1 VSQVLMFGN
10 QNGNASS
17 ANNCLTYAN
26 TAQGSACLSLVTEF
40 TASPNSLMFG
50 PLPND
55 ATISHLLAV
64 TANRAANQTVTVLDN
79 VAPTPLTC
87 TTTAAEPQICSDET
101 HSVLIPAG
109 DFLQVRVANG
119 GGSWRVTFQLG

>member
-1 VSQVLMFGN
+1 MSR
-10 QNGNASS
+10 
-17 ANNCLTYAN
+17 
-26 TAQGSACLSLVTEF
+26 LVTEF

-50 PLPND
+50 PMPTD

-64 TANRAANQTVTVLDN
+64 TANSAADQTVTVLDN
-79 VAPTPLTC
+79 VAATPLAC
-87 TTTAAEPQICSDET
+87 TTTAASPQMCSDDT

-119 GGSWRVTFQLG
+119 GGSWRVTFQLR